1 MPPWIRMVV
10 KRVAEPGSQ
19 NVAAALRR
27 HSMFFP
33 RSDGGIKPPLRG
45 SQQVAG
51 LFLLVLAAIV
61 TSCTANK
68 RPSKVETMLAN
79 AAKDVAIPIQATS
92 AKNPVPDGTESTQRG
107 QQVYQQ
113 ACALCHG
120 ADGHGATQL
129 GRGMYPPAM
138 DLTSPHVQHW
148 NDGEL
153 FWIIQN
159 GIRLTGMPAW
169 DGSISQEDTWKLALF
184 IHALPQ
190 MNSVSGRNPSPPP
203 SIPLKGAGLIRY
215 GETLYRQEGCFTC
228 HRLDG
233 QGTRVGPDLTEEGKR
248 GRTDAWLIG
257 HFKNPTAYSP
267 GSVMP
272 AFKNLKDEQLQAL
285 VAFLQ
290 SQKGK

>member
-1 MPPWIRMVV
+1 M
-10 KRVAEPGSQ
+10 
-19 NVAAALRR
+19 
-27 HSMFFP
+27 
-33 RSDGGIKPPLRG
+33 
-45 SQQVAG
+45 
-51 LFLLVLAAIV
+51 
-61 TSCTANK
+61 
-68 RPSKVETMLAN
+68 ETMLAN
-79 AAKDVAIPIQATS
+79 AAKDVAIPIQATDLQ
-92 AKNPVPDGTESTQRG
+92 NPFPANPETIERG

-113 ACALCHG
+113 SCALCHG
-120 ADGHGATQL
+120 ADGHSATEL

-148 NDGEL
+148 SDGDL

-169 DGSISQEDTWKLALF
+169 NGAISEEDMWKLARF

-190 MNSVSGRNPSPPP
+190 ISAAGAVQSEAPSTP
-203 SIPLKGAGLIRY
+203 PLKQADLIRY

-233 QGTRVGPDLTEEGKR
+233 EGTKLGPDLTYEGNR
-248 GRTDAWLIG
+248 GRSNEWLIG

-272 AFKNLKDEQLQAL
+272 SFKNLKDEQLKAL

-290 SQKGK
+290 NQKRPRK